1 MSTLTNNSFVNI
13 FKANKGIIV
22 VLILLFVAL
31 SIMSPVF
38 LTTNNL
44 ITLFQQITINTFLA
58 LGMTYVIILGG
69 IDLSVGAIVAMS
81 GTVTVGLMVNSG
93 LPIVLA
99 IVIGLALGTL
109 LGLINGAVI
118 TQFGLPPFI
127 VTLATM
133 YVGQGIAYIYS
144 GGRSLRVTDEAFTK
158 LGTTRILD
166 LIPIPIIYMAV
177 FIIIFS
183 VILMKTRF
191 GASIYAMG
199 GNREAARLSGIPIKR
214 IEITVY
220 TLTGFMSAFA
230 GIVLAARM
238 YSGQP
243 SVGQGYELD
252 AIAACVLGGVSMAG
266 GKGRISGTVF
276 GAIVI
281 GVVSNGLNLMGVIS
295 FWQLLVMG
303 LIILVA
309 VIIDSQKGKKL
320 PFNLAFLKRANH
332 DQSV

>member
-1 MSTLTNNSFVNI
+1 MNSLTDNVIVNV
-13 FKANKGIIV
+13 FKENKGIIA
-22 VLILLFVAL
+22 VLIILFIVL
-31 SIMSPVF
+31 SFISPVF

-44 ITLFQQITINTFLA
+44 ITLLLQISINMFLA

-81 GTVTVGLMVNSG
+81 GTITVGLMVNG
-93 LPIVLA
+93 EMPVAAA
-99 IVIGLALGTL
+99 IVIGLGLGTL
-109 LGLINGAVI
+109 LGMINGFVI
-118 TQFGLPPFI
+118 SRFGLPPFI

-133 YVGQGIAYIYS
+133 YIGQGIAYIYS
-144 GGRSLRVTDEAFTK
+144 GGRSLRITNEAFTK
-158 LGTTRILD
+158 LGTTRLFD
-166 LIPIPIIYMAV
+166 VIPISIVYMIF
-177 FIIIFS
+177 FILLFS
-183 VILMKTRF
+183 IVLMKTRF
-191 GASIYAMG
+191 GTNIYAMG

-214 IEITVY
+214 VEILVY
-220 TLTGFMSAFA
+220 TITGFMSAFA
-230 GIVLAARM
+230 GIILAARM

-252 AIAACVLGGVSMAG
+252 AIAACVLGGISMAG

-303 LIILVA
+303 LIIMIA
-309 VIIDSQKGKKL
+309 VIIDSMKGKKL
-320 PFNLAFLKRANH
+320 PFGLKLNKNNN
-332 DQSV
+332 